1 MLYEQS
7 WKQDIPAPKLCIYRV
22 SSSGSSSVSSSSSVS
37 YSSVSSNSSILNYS
51 SVSSAVSSILSA
63 TARRERNCERHSS
76 NSYEHE
82 N

>member
-7 WKQDIPAPKLCIYRV
+7 WKQDIPAPKLCLYRV
-22 SSSGSSSVSSSSSVS
+22 SS
-37 YSSVSSNSSILNYS
+37 YSSVSSYRVSSS
-51 SVSSAVSSILSA
+51 SVSSNAVNYNYRIRISCSAVSSSVST

-76 NSYEHE
+76 SSYEHE

>member
-22 SSSGSSSVSSSSSVS
+22 SSSGSSSVSSSSVS

-51 SVSSAVSSILSA
+51 SVSSAVSSSLSA

>member
-22 SSSGSSSVSSSSSVS
+22 SSGSSSVSSSSSVS

-51 SVSSAVSSILSA
+51 SVSSAVSSSLSA